1 MDKQFEKELEK
12 TNKFVSLVYDK
23 MNLFPNPNKEI
34 NDITAQG
41 LTSNKLKHGLRYCP
55 CFVVIGET
63 KEEKKK

>member
-1 MDKQFEKELEK
+1 MDNQFKKELEK

-41 LTSNKLKHGLRYCP
+41 LSLIH
-55 CFVVIGET
+55 I
-63 KEEKKK
+63 